1 MTPKVLE
8 RIKQIIRE
16 EHSHGRNADEIT
28 KCILIVFC
36 PGELP
41 QWNARGKIKK
51 IVVEELSKMQ

>member
-1 MTPKVLE
+1 MVMCHL
-8 RIKQIIRE
+8 RQY
-16 EHSHGRNADEIT
+16 SAT